1 MNEVLNADSVP
12 LKDLIK
18 NPRTFMRSNNH
29 PLEHAK
35 DLDRTLGFRI
45 PRIEGKL
52 LQKYKAYYKQND
64 GTKGKQHFQG
74 TQTWIGLHPQVLQTP
89 YNDIFEALYLL
100 KDFEVNK
107 VVDIGAGYGRVG
119 IVMNS
124 VFPEARFIGYEI
136 LKQRESEGNR
146 LFERLELL
154 NCEIL
159 LEDVLEDDFILP
171 KAQIY
176 FIYDFSEIEDISKIL
191 DELVAR
197 VDDYSFFLVT
207 RGDRIDF
214 LLERKYKKLWNAN
227 GRLSSGELKIYSSN
241 VDLKKL
247 KHKE

>member
-1 MNEVLNADSVP
+1 MSATQVL

-18 NPRTFMRSNNH
+18 NPRTYIRSNDLH
-29 PLEHAK
+29 PRVHAK
-35 DLDRTLGFRI
+35 NLDSKLGFRI
-45 PRIEGKL
+45 SKIEGKL

-64 GTKGKQHFQG
+64 GNKRKQHYQG
-74 TQTWIGLHPQVLQTP
+74 TQTWIGLHPQALQTP

-100 KDFEVNK
+100 KEYDIERI
-107 VVDIGAGYGRVG
+107 VDIGAGYGRVG

-146 LFERLELL
+146 LFEKLDLI

-159 LEDVLEDDFILP
+159 LEDVLDEEFSLP
-171 KAQIY
+171 KAQVY

-191 DELVAR
+191 DELVSR
-197 VDDYSFFLVT
+197 INEYSFFLIT
-207 RGDRIDF
+207 KGDRTDF
-214 LLERKYKKLWNAN
+214 LLERKYKQFWKAN
-227 GRLSSGELKIYSSN
+227 GVLSSGELKIYSSN

>member
-1 MNEVLNADSVP
+1 MSSARETSLMPLN
-12 LKDLIK
+12 DLIK
-18 NPRTFMRSNNH
+18 NPRTFMRTSDH
-29 PLEHAK
+29 PLDHAK
-35 DLDRTLGFRI
+35 NLDRTLGFRI
-45 PRIEGKL
+45 SKIEGKL

-74 TQTWIGLHPQVLQTP
+74 TQTWIGLHPQVLQTS

-100 KDFEVNK
+100 KDFNIFK

-124 VFPEARFIGYEI
+124 VFPEARFIGFEI
-136 LKQRESEGNR
+136 LKQRVGEGNR
-146 LFERLELL
+146 LFEKLDLI

-159 LEDVLEDDFILP
+159 LEDVLEDDFVLP

-191 DELVAR
+191 DELVSR
-197 VDDYSFFLVT
+197 IDEEDFFLVT
-207 RGDRIDF
+207 RGDRINF
-214 LLERKYKKLWNAN
+214 LLERKYKQFWKAN
-227 GRLSSGELKIYSSN
+227 GVLSSGELKIYSSN